1 MPKKPDKTL
10 KTESGKTYK
19 TQLKAVEK
27 YTGEG
32 AADKS
37 QRKVES
43 VRLRVPNGWGQIIK
57 DYVAS
62 SGKYKSVNSM
72 ICELIRKEIGIDKK

>member
-1 MPKKPDKTL
+1 MPKKPDRTL
-10 KTESGKTYK
+10 KTASGKTYK
-19 TQLKAVEK
+19 TQLKSAAK

-32 AADKS
+32 AVDKS

-43 VRLRVPNGWGQIIK
+43 IRLRVPNGWGQVIK

-72 ICELIRKEIGIDKK
+72 ICELIRNEIGINDK